1 MTDTTVDSPTSSRV
15 QVADPIVIE
24 SDPKPTSGEIRTPI
38 IESDPKPTSG
48 EIRTPIFSGENY
60 DFWRIKMWMI
70 FIAHD
75 LWKLMEKGFEV
86 PEDKESLTPAEQKTL
101 KINYMRDAKALG
113 LIQNVVSNS
122 IFPMISN
129 EEIATVTW
137 DILQEEHRG
146 SEKVQAVKLQTIR
159 KEFEQ
164 ISMRVEERLDD
175 FLTRFT
181 NVINQLKT
189 YGEDV
194 TKQRVVKIILISLS
208 SRYDPIVSVIEET
221 KDMEKLS
228 LQEAIASIKAFDQ
241 NLEKRNEASTMERAL
256 KSFNMSSNQ
265 QKTCGKSHQGKCWFE
280 GKPKC
285 TNCSRFGSAGS
296 RGSPS
301 APTAPDLGIPKS
313 SAGLKDCS
321 RFGHTKE
328 QCRTQG
334 NQNQNCRQV
343 FVNQEEDGEG
353 NVFFACHGGKDSDV
367 SLWYIGCSNHMTAKR
382 SLLIDFDTSY
392 LGSVKMGNEN
402 IVKSE
407 GKGILAVNTKKGKRY
422 IKDVMLVPGLEENLL
437 SVGQMLLNGYFL
449 VFGDQAVKIYYD
461 RSFNNLV
468 AKVKM

>member
-1 MTDTTVDSPTSSRV
+1 M
-15 QVADPIVIE
+15 
-24 SDPKPTSGEIRTPI
+24 RT
-38 IESDPKPTSG
+38 
-48 EIRTPIFSGENY
+48 IF
-60 DFWRIKMWMI
+60 R
-70 FIAHD
+70 AHD
-75 LWKLMEKGFEV
+75 LWKLVEKGFEV
-86 PEDKESLTPAEQKTL
+86 PEDEDSLTLAEQKTL
-101 KINYMRDAKALG
+101 NLNYMRDAKALG
-113 LIQNVVSNS
+113 LIQNAVSDS
-122 IFPMISN
+122 IFPRISN
-129 EEIATVTW
+129 EETAKAAW
-137 DILQEEHRG
+137 DILQEEYHG
-146 SEKVQAVKLQTIR
+146 SEKVRAVKLQTIR

-194 TKQRVVKIILISLS
+194 TNQRVVQKILISLS

-241 NLEKRNEASTMERAL
+241 NLEKRNEASTMERAFQ
-256 KSFNMSSNQ
+256 SFNMSSNQ
-265 QKTCGKSHQGKCWFE
+265 QQSQKQKKKKKGGKPNFDPKPQQQQKSGNSQQGSKSTCRTCGKSHQGKCWFE

-285 TNCSRFGSAGS
+285 TNCSRFGQ
-296 RGSPS
+296 
-301 APTAPDLGIPKS
+301 
-313 SAGLKDCS
+313 
-321 RFGHTKE
+321 TKE

-343 FVNQEEDGEG
+343 FANQEEDGKG
-353 NVFFACHGGKDSDV
+353 NVFFACHGGKDSDG
-367 SLWYIGCSNHMTAKR
+367 SLWYIENGCSNHMTANR
-382 SLLIDFDTSY
+382 SLLIDLDISY
-392 LGSVKMGNEN
+392 LGSVKMGNGN

-437 SVGQMLLNGYFL
+437 SVDQMLLNGYFL
-449 VFGDQAVKIYYD
+449 IFGDQAVKIYDD

-468 AKVKM
+468 AKSRCNPTEVFLSHCTTGTLKL